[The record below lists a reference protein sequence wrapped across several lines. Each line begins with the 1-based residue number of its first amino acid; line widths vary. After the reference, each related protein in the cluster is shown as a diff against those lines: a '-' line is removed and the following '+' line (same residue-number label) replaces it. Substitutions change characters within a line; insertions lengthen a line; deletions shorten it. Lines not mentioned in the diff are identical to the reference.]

1 MEKKVELSDDELRE
15 KIKEAEV
22 KLANTKLVSIEYL
35 EQLAK
40 TEQVV
45 DKRIKSLKISTNQQK
60 EKVTQV
66 WG

>member
-1 MEKKVELSDDELRE
+1 MEKKVELSDEELRE

-40 TEQVV
+40 TEQFV
-45 DKRIKSLKISTNQQK
+45 DKRIKSLKISKNQKK